1 MSDIFRKLCLLAA
14 VALTTPAMAQETT
27 TSETAQTLT
36 EGQAQPSRQERAD
49 GLSTGTPVL
58 KVGDPYVVS
67 VHTDWELRCVKA
79 PEGTKEPCQMYQ
91 LLSDQRGNSVAEINL
106 FNLPDDPQL
115 AAGAT
120 IITPLETLLTR
131 RLSLSVDG
139 SQSKQ
144 YPFTFCTSI
153 GCIARIGLTPG
164 EIASMKA
171 GSVANIR
178 IVPAKAPDQTVDLEV
193 SLAGF
198 TAGFDAVVEANR

>member
-1 MSDIFRKLCLLAA
+1 MSDMFRKLCLLAA
-14 VALTTPAMAQETT
+14 LALSAPAMAQETT
-27 TSETAQTLT
+27 SSDTP
-36 EGQAQPSRQERAD
+36 QAGAEAPAERDD
-49 GLSTGTPVL
+49 GLSTGTPEL

-91 LLSDQRGNSVAEINL
+91 LLNDQRGNSVAEINL
-106 FNLPDDPQL
+106 FNLPNDPQL

-131 RLSLSVDG
+131 QLRLSIDG
-139 SQSKQ
+139 APAKQ

-164 EIASMKA
+164 EIAAMKA
-171 GSVANIR
+171 GAVANIL
-178 IVPAKAPDQTVDLEV
+178 IVPAKAPDQTVDLTM
-193 SLAGF
+193 SLSGF
-198 TAGFDAVVEANR
+198 TAGFDAVIEANK